1 MQMRD
6 KNIDDLIT
14 AYMDEEIN
22 SEQLSELRTWTFAS
36 QANEDYVRDRIKFLF
51 ALEVK
56 ENPAGF
62 DETEGIERFYQHLYE
77 ESPADLRPREIS
89 FGQFIRSKWFR
100 YVAAAIL
107 LLIIALPWASYHI
120 TSSHVIGSFAQMEM
134 KAPEG
139 STLDLHLPDSTNIHL
154 NSGSLIS
161 YSQGYNISDRNVAL
175 DGEAFFKV
183 KHKKELPFRVLT
195 AEMVVEDI
203 GTEFFIRNYKDE
215 NEAVA
220 GLISGKISLRNQ
232 LGKSQPVE
240 MSAGD
245 KVIIDKS
252 TGKMKLMKRAVSPTT
267 TCDDIYFENMSL
279 YDVAQILSRSY
290 GVNIK
295 VMDKIKGVGFYGYF
309 NKKEDAIGDIID
321 AISRSCHIHYKKS
334 KNSYYLY

>member
-1 MQMRD
+1 MREAFTKGNMPNRFGKRGYYRGYFTLNKVGDTFLNFETWGKGQVYVNGHPLGRIWSIGPQQTLYMPGCWLKKGRNEIIVQDITGPKDAIVWGQDHPELD
-6 KNIDDLIT
+6 KL
-14 AYMDEEIN
+14 
-22 SEQLSELRTWTFAS
+22 QLEKT
-36 QANEDYVRDRIKFLF
+36 NKHN
-51 ALEVK
+51 
-56 ENPAGF
+56 NPG
-62 DETEGIERFYQHLYE
+62 
-77 ESPADLRPREIS
+77 
-89 FGQFIRSKWFR
+89 
-100 YVAAAIL
+100 
-107 LLIIALPWASYHI
+107 HI
-120 TSSHVIGSFAQMEM
+120 TSNQVIGSFAQMEM

-139 STLDLHLPDSTNIHL
+139 STLDLYLPDSTNIHL

-183 KHKKELPFRVLT
+183 RHNKELPFRVLT

-203 GTEFFIRNYKDE
+203 GTEFFIRNYRDE

-232 LGKSQPVE
+232 LDKSLPVE

-252 TGKMKLMKRAVSPTT
+252 TGKMKLMKRAVSPST
-267 TCDDIYFENMSL
+267 TCDDIYFENMNL

-290 GVNIK
+290 GVSIK
-295 VMDKIKGVGFYGYF
+295 VRDKIKGIGFYGYF
-309 NKKEDAIGDIID
+309 NRKEDAVGDIID
-321 AISRSCHIHYKKS
+321 AISRSCHIHYKKD

>member
-1 MQMRD
+1 MQTRET
-6 KNIDDLIT
+6 NIDNLIT

-22 SEQLSELRTWTFAS
+22 SEQLSELRTWAFAS
-36 QANEDYVRDRIKFLF
+36 KANEEYVRSRIKSLF

-62 DETEGIERFYQHLYE
+62 DSAKGIERFYQHLYE
-77 ESPADLRPREIS
+77 KAPIAPQPREIS

-120 TSSHVIGSFAQMEM
+120 TSNQVIGSFAQMEM

-139 STLDLHLPDSTNIHL
+139 STLDLYLPDSTNIHL

-183 KHKKELPFRVLT
+183 KHNKELPFRVLT

-203 GTEFFIRNYKDE
+203 GTEFFIRNYRDE

-232 LGKSQPVE
+232 LDKSLPVE

-252 TGKMKLMKRAVSPTT
+252 TGKMKLMKRAVSPST
-267 TCDDIYFENMSL
+267 TCDDIYFENMNL

-290 GVNIK
+290 GVSIK
-295 VMDKIKGVGFYGYF
+295 VRDKIKGVGFYGYF
-309 NKKEDAIGDIID
+309 NRKEDAVGDIID
-321 AISRSCHIHYKKS
+321 AISRSCHIHYKKD